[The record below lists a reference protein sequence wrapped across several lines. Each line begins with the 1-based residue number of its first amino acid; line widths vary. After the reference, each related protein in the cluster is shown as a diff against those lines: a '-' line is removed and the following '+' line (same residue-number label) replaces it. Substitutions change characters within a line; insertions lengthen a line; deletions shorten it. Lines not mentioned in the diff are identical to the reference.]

1 MFIRRDEHQ
10 MDKHFRKHLYDAS
23 EDVPMHLWE
32 GIRRKNNKRRRFIFW
47 MSLAASLLI
56 GSLIT
61 YQLLE
66 QPGETASAPTTDVNP
81 KNSIEQTN
89 TSSDKGES
97 SGLNTTDN
105 SSIIAA
111 PKESNQTAEK
121 EKQPLNNA
129 ANKPEKKEKTDRPV
143 NRNDKSPAK
152 NLIPKEPRIQ
162 NSGVS
167 QLPDKSSR
175 EKERV
180 KSSDT
185 ATMPF
190 VTSPGSNSVA
200 DDHSKTP
207 DHFTDK
213 DYQNS
218 AEHIDQNEGQSPML
232 SSGSSVAAIEEEIMR
247 DDQLPLVTK
256 NTPSPTP
263 LQKNIFSIGVYG
275 LLTTP
280 HHTTVQGTDMTTFK
294 SLIGRTDT
302 RYGKGVGLSVNYS
315 PIPHLNIGLGIE
327 SYSFDEVHSWE
338 DTTGTYGYYQNATT
352 YVVVTDTSSAPIQVT
367 VIDTVYEENLII
379 RRREQRNVYSS
390 INVPLL
396 FGYQNTKNKFSYGIE
411 IGPVFRIDRGYRG
424 GFVFPAASLIEDA
437 NADATIT
444 PNEPLS
450 FGSDAQVNLASYYSD
465 WKIDVHVG
473 LNAGYLLSKNLQVSL
488 GLFYRQSTVII
499 DKNNPLAHRMIQPG
513 ARLGLVYNF

>member
-47 MSLAASLLI
+47 LSLAASLLI
-56 GSLIT
+56 GSFIT

-66 QPGETASAPTTDVNP
+66 QPGETASVPTTDVNP

-97 SGLNTTDN
+97 SGLNPTDN
-105 SSIIAA
+105 SSVSTA
-111 PKESNQTAEK
+111 PKESNQTAEQK
-121 EKQPLNNA
+121 TQPLNNTN
-129 ANKPEKKEKTDRPV
+129 NKTEKKEITDRPID
-143 NRNDKSPAK
+143 RNDKSSPK
-152 NLIPKEPRIQ
+152 NFIPKEPSIK

-167 QLPDKSSR
+167 QAPDKSSR

-185 ATMPF
+185 VTMPF
-190 VTSPGSNSVA
+190 VTSSGTNSVA
-200 DDHSKTP
+200 DDRSKTP
-207 DHFTDK
+207 DHITDNV
-213 DYQNS
+213 YHNS
-218 AEHIDQNEGQSPML
+218 AEHIDQSEGQSPML
-232 SSGSSVAAIEEEIMR
+232 SSGSSLTAIEEEIMR

-256 NTPSPTP
+256 NSSSPTP
-263 LQKNIFSIGVYG
+263 IQKNIFSIGVYG

-280 HHTTVQGTDMTTFK
+280 HHTTVKGTDMTTFK

-302 RYGKGVGLSVNYS
+302 RYGKGVGLSANYS

-327 SYSFDEVHSWE
+327 SYSFDEVHSWD

-352 YVVVTDTSSAPIQVT
+352 YVVVTDTSSAPVEVT

-424 GFVFPAASLIEDA
+424 GFVFPAASLTEDA
-437 NADATIT
+437 NADANIST
-444 PNEPLS
+444 NEPLS

-473 LNAGYLLSKNLQVSL
+473 LNAGYFLSKNLQASL

-513 ARLGLVYNF
+513 ARLGLVYSF